1 MSNDRSRLT
10 AAQVRD
16 NEVKAALAA
25 AGVFCQS
32 FNADVLRE
40 PWEVL
45 DPAGRPFTCFDDFWA
60 A

>member
-1 MSNDRSRLT
+1 M
-10 AAQVRD
+10 RD

-32 FNADVLRE
+32 FNADILRE

-45 DPAGRPFTCFDDFWA
+45 DTQGKPFTCFEGFWTA
-60 A
+60 